1 MALVNY
7 FSSNIK
13 MQNYVGRDFDRLI
26 SVQIQKGFS
35 NVNVRVM
42 HILVFMS
49 LAFFTQMETIIFF
62 FFCTFLFLFFT
73 ARFEPSC
80 YKYTDTV
87 LRNIAL
93 TEYSIILI

>member
-62 FFCTFLFLFFT
+62 SSVHFCFYFSLLGLNH
-73 ARFEPSC
+73 P
-80 YKYTDTV
+80 V
-87 LRNIAL
+87 IN
-93 TEYSIILI
+93 ILIRC